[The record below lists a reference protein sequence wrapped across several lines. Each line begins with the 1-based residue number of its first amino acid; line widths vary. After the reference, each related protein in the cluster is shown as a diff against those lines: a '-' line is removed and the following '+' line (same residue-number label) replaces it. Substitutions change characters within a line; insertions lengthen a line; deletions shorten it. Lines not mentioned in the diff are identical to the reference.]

1 MRMQKIKFKSYFV
14 NTGDYFVFKYPKG
27 FIPLDTNI
35 WYLNAPTPYDVYNS
49 ELDLDNQNPFEEYI
63 VKYALRYEFKREQ
76 NTDKENKLNSRY
88 FWKFTLLEMTE
99 LDVNRAFM
107 SRALEYY
114 GSNELTDFLE
124 FHFNKFHSIE
134 PKNWLEYV
142 EKVFVD
148 AGEIYVDGSTP
159 TMTMVKIKKQANDW
173 IAEKRK
179 ELANSELYK
188 WVDDPFE
195 NECIN
200 TIQNMYGVSS
210 DTNLGQFR
218 FYTQNVALFKDSKF
232 DWIRELA
239 NQGDKLNETEK
250 HIFIA
255 LCLPTYERYLENIS
269 LGYVEDVKKKI
280 EGVEKLYSDYLSN
293 HDRSNPHRA
302 YFVLCKK
309 FQNLL
314 PSKLGITNTPP
325 TPQIGEVEVEKVGGQ
340 LEKLKWNCS
349 AAIAGFIISEL
360 IAKGYIDE
368 PKTNGNGSFSKTA
381 KICQEIFEIDT
392 TPKHLENVINPERN
406 KLSDFS
412 RKKLTLPNFKDIK

>member
-1 MRMQKIKFKSYFV
+1 MTDLERDP
-14 NTGDYFVFKYPKG
+14 TRWFVFEYPEG
-27 FIPLDTNI
+27 DNRIFMEFEFIERSFDSF
-35 WYLNAPTPYDVYNS
+35 AHDPYKQPIQNQEDIV
-49 ELDLDNQNPFEEYI
+49 QNPFEVIIKEYC
-63 VKYALRYEFKREQ
+63 LRYFFISEQ
-76 NTDKENKLNSRY
+76 QPNKSKN
-88 FWKFTLLEMTE
+88 WKHTPIEMTE
-99 LDVNRAFM
+99 LDVNRAFV

-134 PKNWLEYV
+134 PKNWLDYV

-159 TMTMVKIKKQANDW
+159 TMTMVRIKKQANDW
-173 IAEKRK
+173 IVEKRK

-210 DTNLGQFR
+210 DTNLVQFH

-255 LCLPTYERYLENIS
+255 ICLPTYERYLENIS

-325 TPQIGEVEVEKVGGQ
+325 TPQTVEVEKVGGQ

-349 AAIAGFIISEL
+349 AAMAGFIISEL
-360 IAKGYIDE
+360 IGKGYIE
-368 PKTNGNGSFSKTA
+368 PPKKNGEWSYRKTA
-381 KICQEIFEIDT
+381 KICQEIFEINT
-392 TPKHLENVINPERN
+392 QPSHLENVINPVRN
-406 KLSDFS
+406 TLAETT
-412 RKKLTLPNFKDIK
+412 RQKLTLLHLKDIE